1 MKRQD
6 VADMVYAIIQEADYD
21 LAKQLNEETAEEPEF
36 AEEFMGSLIYV
47 AGQWV
52 EIEE

>member
-6 VADMVYAIIQEADYD
+6 VADMIYAIIQEADYD

-36 AEEFMGSLIYV
+36 AEDFMSELVNIAKGWI
-47 AGQWV
+47 